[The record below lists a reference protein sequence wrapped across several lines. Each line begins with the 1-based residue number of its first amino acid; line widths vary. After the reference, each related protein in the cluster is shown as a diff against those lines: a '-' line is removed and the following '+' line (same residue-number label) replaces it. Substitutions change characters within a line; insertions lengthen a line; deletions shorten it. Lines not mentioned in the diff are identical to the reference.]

1 MAPYERTKGIGYCA
15 LFADKY
21 RGIVSDRKIMAD
33 KVYPP
38 TCHVATCVAIKY
50 CVFTPLLVRV
60 TRLIQT
66 PHLPEPQC

>member
-21 RGIVSDRKIMAD
+21 RGIDSDRKIMAD

-38 TCHVATCVAIKY
+38 TCHVATCVDIKY
-50 CVFTPLLVRV
+50 CALTPLFGKGYS
-60 TRLIQT
+60 TNSNT
-66 PHLPEPQC
+66 TFT